1 MFFVICNFVYVIGIN
16 DSLLSI
22 FIYFSKTQI
31 KKEKLKVFWQI
42 FTWHGQIKINRKYI
56 KLHTLHCIHFFSFFL
71 IDVVSIFLTIE
82 TFKTSFTSQLNL
94 FWIEKLLYNGIFK
107 KFWNTTCIKLI
118 ICSVEVYF
126 SFLKF
131 GVVFILTLNDSK
143 SFILT
148 LKVCF
153 YF

>member
-1 MFFVICNFVYVIGIN
+1 MFFVISNFVYITGIN
-16 DSLLSI
+16 DSTVSI
-22 FIYFSKTQI
+22 FIHFSKTQI
-31 KKEKLKVFWQI
+31 MKEKKKYFHKFLLYIVKLKQI
-42 FTWHGQIKINRKYI
+42 VNISNFILYI
-56 KLHTLHCIHFFSFFL
+56 VSIFLFFL
-71 IDVVSIFLTIE
+71 IDVVSIFLTVE

-94 FWIEKLLYNGIFK
+94 FWIEKLLYNGILK

-118 ICSVEVYF
+118 IYSVEVYF